1 MAAISPSLTL
11 GPMARSANKTI
22 CGQDSDWGS
31 VSSITC
37 QTVEQAEVTVNHA
50 TLEAGH
56 ATTLGPCSADQAC
69 TVILHLSAIEVFEL
83 HPRGGLPWSGGRAP
97 GVVSVIAGPQ
107 AFSVKTSD
115 RLEALVL
122 RIPRL
127 SLLRVAREM
136 PAKQRGNHK
145 AARAAYD
152 PVGHKLG
159 LALLPA
165 FRIAGSDRP
174 RSTVHLIRAM
184 CHHFA
189 FKYASTQPKA
199 LGAGRGGLEPR
210 QALTA
215 ETLLERGDLQVREVA
230 AACQLSPRHFAR
242 LFRVTFGRSPHVFL
256 VERRV
261 DGLKALLLS
270 SDVSLADAAVQAGF
284 ADQASM
290 SRCFRQVVGATPG
303 AWRMSQRS

>member
-1 MAAISPSLTL
+1 MQ
-11 GPMARSANKTI
+11 GNANTMI
-22 CGQDSDWGS
+22 CGKGSGWSSDSTL
-31 VSSITC
+31 TC
-37 QTVEQAEVTVNHA
+37 QTLEQAEVTVTHA
-50 TLEAGH
+50 TLEVGH
-56 ATTLGPCSADQAC
+56 TTTLEPCTAEHAY
-69 TVILHLSAIEVFEL
+69 TVILHLSAIDLFEL
-83 HPRGGLPWSGGRAP
+83 HARGGLLWSGRRTP

-107 AFSVKTSD
+107 AFSVKTSH

-127 SLLRVAREM
+127 SLLRAAPELRAKRRENR
-136 PAKQRGNHK
+136 KQ
-145 AARAAYD
+145 AYASYD
-152 PVGHKLG
+152 AVGHQLG

-165 FRIAGSDRP
+165 FRIAADRRP
-174 RSTVHLIRAM
+174 RSTTHLVRAM

-189 FKYASTQPKA
+189 FKYAWAQEKSVD
-199 LGAGRGGLEPR
+199 AGRGLAPW

-242 LFRVTFGRSPHVFL
+242 LFRITFRRSPHSFL

-261 DGLKALLLS
+261 DSLKRLLLS
-270 SDVSLADAAVQAGF
+270 TDVSLADAAVQVGF

-290 SRCFRQVVGATPG
+290 SRSFRHVVGASPG
-303 AWRMSQRS
+303 AWRVSQRHSLAKSLASP